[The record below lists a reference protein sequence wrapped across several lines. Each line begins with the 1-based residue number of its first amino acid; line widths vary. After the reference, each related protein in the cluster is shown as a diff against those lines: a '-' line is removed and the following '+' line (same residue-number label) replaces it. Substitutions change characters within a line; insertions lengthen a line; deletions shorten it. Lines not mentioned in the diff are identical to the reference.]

1 LELKF
6 TLSSRKE
13 GILDD
18 FNITQTYGSYIEG
31 DIDREYNLSI
41 LDGDKDLGILGNWKE
56 FVRFLY

>member
-1 LELKF
+1 M
-6 TLSSRKE
+6 LS
-13 GILDD
+13 ILPKPMEA
-18 FNITQTYGSYIEG
+18 IIEG